1 MTVFYTREPRNLSLA
16 FVVNGKLR
24 PVTFTT
30 PVLYGNVGNSTFTA
44 HDSELA
50 KAMKESPYF
59 NTVYYVKEER
69 EDRDNTT
76 IVQKPIEDELCDPK
90 NPIIV
95 ETVTTKG
102 MAAAY
107 IQGMYGETFTA
118 TSVEEMKREAARKWN
133 ILFPNWG
140 KQ

>member
-24 PVTFTT
+24 TVTFTT

-44 HDSELA
+44 HDPDLA

-76 IVQKPIEDELCDPK
+76 IVQKPIEDELLDPATA
-90 NPIIV
+90 IYDD
-95 ETVTTKG
+95 TVTTRRK
-102 MAAAY
+102 AVAY
-107 IQGMYGETFTA
+107 IQGKFDEMFTS
-118 TSVEEMKREAARKWN
+118 TTIEDMKREAARRWN
-133 ILFPNWG
+133 VVFTKLE
-140 KQ
+140 

>member
-44 HDSELA
+44 HDPDLA

-59 NTVYYVKEER
+59 NTVYYADEER
-69 EDRDNTT
+69 EDRDNAI
-76 IVQKPIEDELCDPK
+76 IVKESIEDELRDP
-90 NPIIV
+90 
-95 ETVTTKG
+95 ETAVYDESVTTKS
-102 MAAAY
+102 MAIAY
-107 IQGMYGETFTA
+107 IQGNYDGVFTA
-118 TSVEEMKREAARKWN
+118 TTVEEMKREAARKWN
-133 ILFPNWG
+133 IIFKNWG
-140 KQ
+140 K

>member
-44 HDSELA
+44 HDPDLA

-59 NTVYYVKEER
+59 NTVYYADEER
-69 EDRDNTT
+69 EDRDNAI
-76 IVQKPIEDELCDPK
+76 IVKESIEDELLDPATA
-90 NPIIV
+90 IYDD
-95 ETVTTKG
+95 TVTTQRK
-102 MAAAY
+102 AVAY
-107 IQGMYGETFTA
+107 IQGKFDEMFTA
-118 TSVEEMKREAARKWN
+118 TTAEEMKREAARRWNVVFTKWE
-133 ILFPNWG
+133 
-140 KQ
+140 